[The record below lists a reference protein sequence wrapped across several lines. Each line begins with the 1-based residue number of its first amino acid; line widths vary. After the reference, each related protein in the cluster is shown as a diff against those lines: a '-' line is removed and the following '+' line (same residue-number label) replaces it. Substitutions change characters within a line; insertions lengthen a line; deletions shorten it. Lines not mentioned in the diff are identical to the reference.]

1 MSPMGRGRRLLKFRE
16 TAAAV
21 LTLAA
26 CQAALSPAAIAQT
39 ATYPTPG
46 PGDPR
51 IKEFMYDPNA
61 IVGIRGQLGYELTI
75 EFGTDERIE
84 NVSIRTPRCRRA
96 RTSRSMNVCER
107 LGYSVFRYAMVIDAS
122 STFPRSS

>member
-1 MSPMGRGRRLLKFRE
+1 MKKLLC
-16 TAAAV
+16 V
-21 LTLAA
+21 LGLTTLAA

-84 NVSIRTPRCRRA
+84 NVYTLRVMNTDEQAHPLVAGAAEDSVRA
-96 RTSRSMNVCER
+96 RAAVDHIIARAAFQRIGT
-107 LGYSVFRYAMVIDAS
+107 G
-122 STFPRSS
+122 